1 MTDTLNNLEGLATYP
16 MPRQQTC
23 PFDPPAELRQ
33 RGADEPLTKVRIWD
47 DSTPWLITG
56 YDEQRAVLADPRF
69 SADSRL
75 PGYPATTPSV
85 KARRDRNPAF
95 ITMDN
100 PEHDRYRRMFTRDF
114 MIKRVEALRP
124 RIQSIVDGFID
135 DMVAQGPPADLVQA
149 LALPVPSLVIC
160 ELLGVPYAD
169 HEYFQQRSKLM
180 VTRSDDPEPSVLA
193 SEELVAYLA
202 ELLSAKDR
210 EPGDDLLSRLVVD
223 QVRPGNLTLKQ
234 AADTAL
240 LLLVAGHETTANMI
254 ALGTLA
260 LLRNPEQLALVRG
273 TDDPKVIA
281 NAVEEMLRYLT
292 IVHNGRRRVA
302 LEDVEVHGQLIRAGE
317 GVVLAND
324 AGNRDPGAF
333 PGDPDQLD
341 VLRDARHHVAFG
353 YGIHQCLGQPLARV
367 ELQVVY
373 STLYRRLPKLALA
386 VPFDEVRFKHDM
398 VIYGVHSLPLTW

>member
-1 MTDTLNNLEGLATYP
+1 
-16 MPRQQTC
+16 
-23 PFDPPAELRQ
+23 
-33 RGADEPLTKVRIWD
+33 
-47 DSTPWLITG
+47 
-56 YDEQRAVLADPRF
+56 
-69 SADSRL
+69 
-75 PGYPATTPSV
+75 GYPATTPSV
-85 KARRDRNPAF
+85 KARRDRNPSF

-135 DMVAQGPPADLVQA
+135 DMVAQGPPADLVQS

-160 ELLGVPYAD
+160 ELLGVPYSD

-180 VTRSDDPEPSVLA
+180 VTRSEDPAPSVRA

-202 ELLSAKDR
+202 DLLSAKDR

-260 LLRNPEQLALVRG
+260 LLRHPEQLALVRE

-302 LEDVEVHGQLIRAGE
+302 LEDVEVRGQLIRAGE

-324 AGNRDPGAF
+324 AGNRDPSAF
-333 PGDPDQLD
+333 AGDPDELD

-373 STLYRRLPKLALA
+373 GTLYRRLPNLALA
-386 VPFDEVRFKHDM
+386 VPFDEVQFKHDM
-398 VIYGVHSLPLTW
+398 VIYGVHTLPLTW